1 VINAAHAVRHLE
13 NGQRKG
19 YCKNLSPPR
28 IFKLLHLDAC
38 HSKRSVWGRIYLG
51 YLRTDRPKTWYT
63 YVKQKSKTFFVH
75 VNFSKKLKKTRNF
88 LANGKKRGIVEIY
101 LLLGFSRYNIETH
114 IIRCVKTIS
123 KSCERR
129 FFKFSFS
136 LVWEHF
142 S

>member
-88 LANGKKRGIVEIY
+88 LANGQKKGYRRNLSPPRIFKVQHRDTY
-101 LLLGFSRYNIETH
+101 HSMRKDH
-114 IIRCVKTIS
+114 I
-123 KSCERR
+123 
-129 FFKFSFS
+129 
-136 LVWEHF
+136 
-142 S
+142 